1 MRREATTLLLV
12 LALISAM
19 SYAEPPGFYELKV
32 CADDRLD
39 YLVVVSSNYSLTV
52 RCKSECV
59 DVLLPTGEY
68 IIVALTVGP
77 KGLKV
82 AREDLKFRGET
93 TLRLRLEEPAYCSV
107 GRVLGLVDIGGLPN
121 LIVACDE
128 GLSVIPIHHYLAE
141 AGSEAFAQS
150 EAKGQLAPKVLSP
163 RRGTAEMRGAG
174 RPPVY
179 YLLVL
184 SFLIALTMYF
194 VVKRAMGV

>member
-1 MRREATTLLLV
+1 MRRGATTLLLV

-19 SYAEPPGFYELKV
+19 SYAEPPRFYKLKV

-39 YLVVVSSNYSLTV
+39 YLMVVSSNYSLTV
-52 RCKSECV
+52 RCKGECV

-82 AREDLKFRGET
+82 AREDLEFEGEI
-93 TLRLRLEEPAYCSV
+93 TLRLRLEEPVYCSV

-128 GLSVIPIHHYLAE
+128 GLSVIPIHHHLAE
-141 AGSEAFAQS
+141 AGGEAFTQS
-150 EAKGQLAPKVLSP
+150 EAKGQLAPRVLTP
-163 RRGTAEMRGAG
+163 RGGTAEMGGTG

-179 YLLVL
+179 YLLAL

-194 VVKRAMGV
+194 VVRRAMGV